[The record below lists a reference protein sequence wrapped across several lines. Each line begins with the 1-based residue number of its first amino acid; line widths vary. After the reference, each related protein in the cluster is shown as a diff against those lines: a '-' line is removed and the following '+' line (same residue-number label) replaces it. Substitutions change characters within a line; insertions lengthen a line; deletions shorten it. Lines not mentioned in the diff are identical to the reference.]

1 MALSVA
7 AAVEGYEPV
16 PVAQESGAEGGEGG
30 RRTAAGGATSAYPLN
45 REQCAQILK
54 RALIIEDVNMCEV
67 RQGRFR

>member
-1 MALSVA
+1 MNPFPWPKRAGPK
-7 AAVEGYEPV
+7 EER
-16 PVAQESGAEGGEGG
+16 GAEG
-30 RRTAAGGATSAYPLN
+30 RRRAAQQVPIPLN